1 MFAASAVLG
10 CSTSLGGSILPS
22 VDTGGAVSIEGRL
35 SLSAGLTDTWPK
47 NTPPTTRT
55 AALLL
60 AAEAGSG
67 LRADE
72 QKRGCLSAGGGLGYA
87 HLGPSAGSIGAAA
100 SALSV
105 GQFCKDAPNRYGGAL
120 QLTPLLTLWQEGE
133 WDRAGYVTA
142 GPLLEAA
149 LLDDLG
155 PRSSARARFALGPSV
170 QWYSLGR
177 WTIAM

>member
-1 MFAASAVLG
+1 
-10 CSTSLGGSILPS
+10 
-22 VDTGGAVSIEGRL
+22 
-35 SLSAGLTDTWPK
+35 
-47 NTPPTTRT
+47 
-55 AALLL
+55 
-60 AAEAGSG
+60 
-67 LRADE
+67 
-72 QKRGCLSAGGGLGYA
+72 
-87 HLGPSAGSIGAAA
+87 IGAAA
-100 SALSV
+100 SALGV

-120 QLTPLLTLWQEGE
+120 QLTPLLTLWQGGG

-142 GPLLEAA
+142 GPLLESA